1 MTRKSVRHDSGRLHA
16 GLGSAFLTAIG
27 CLTATAPLDTANAHG
42 TEARFVDVLNWK
54 RDRVTRVFVTN
65 ESHLEGLKYR
75 ASFPAQAKMIEGKSC
90 LIADL
95 LGFDIDD
102 RFAFD
107 IDEPVKVTVTYA
119 VNYSAPFVVGWDKNG
134 GTGQGL
140 VEVDVQPDPATHFKS
155 VTLTLDRAR
164 FAGQATQGADLAIGI
179 QKQNGGVADGLVTL
193 CDIKFE
199 RSNTTKI
206 STDFGKVQL
215 TLKDAKTGGL
225 VQGRVGLYDA
235 TGRAPL
241 ASDQAL
247 MIQRYADD
255 LRMLP
260 IAERSFWPSPN
271 RQAFYVDSN
280 YEGEVPAGTYELVV
294 VRGPEFRVHHSKF
307 EVKKGETAKVAVS
320 LERYADMP
328 AKGWYS
334 GDSHIHV
341 TRDEVADPTI
351 WGFVAAEDVH
361 VGNLLEMGNI
371 TNVYFHQPKQWG
383 KASRFE
389 RDGHFI
395 VSGQEA
401 PRTAFMGHTVHFN
414 IDRPIH
420 LKTEEYF
427 QYHKVFEEFQRSGGL
442 SGFAHLG
449 WSARGGSS
457 ARVIRGINLLAP
469 LGLVDFIEVLQGGR
483 LVTEGWYRLLN
494 LGIRVNPAAGTDWPY
509 TDFPGTVRFY
519 VKVDGP
525 LNLDKWF
532 ESYGKGRAFVTN
544 GPLLDFT
551 INGRGMGEELRVK
564 KGTKLDIAAV
574 ARMNPDV
581 DTLDRLELV
590 VLGDVTDTK
599 AANGKDS
606 VELRKQITAEQSMWV
621 AVRAHG
627 GRQAANNMTIAHT
640 APIYVIVDGEPAWK
654 RDAVPTI
661 VGELRQQLQELAT
674 EPYES
679 PVTGNEPW
687 ETRAILPAQWLMQ
700 QPLLRPRINIAD
712 AAYQKLLD
720 EWSKFSGVAMP
731 TAAAAPG
738 AASGHDH

>member
-1 MTRKSVRHDSGRLHA
+1 MTRDSVRNPPARLHA
-16 GLGSAFLTAIG
+16 GLGSVFLAAMG
-27 CLTATAPLDTANAHG
+27 WLTATAPLDTADAHG
-42 TEARFVDVLNWK
+42 TEARYVDVLNWK

-75 ASFPAQAKMIEGKSC
+75 ASFPAQAKIIEGQSC

-107 IDEPVKVTVTYA
+107 IDETVTVTLTYA

-140 VEVDVQPDPATHFKS
+140 VEVAVKPDPAAHFKS

-179 QKQNGGVADGLVTL
+179 RKLNTGGVADGLVAI

-199 RSNTTKI
+199 RSDTTK
-206 STDFGKVQL
+206 TPTAFGKVQL
-215 TLKDAKTGGL
+215 TLKDAKTGAL
-225 VQGRVGLYDA
+225 VPGRVGLYDS

-241 ASDQAL
+241 ASDKAL

-271 RQAFYVDSN
+271 RQAFYIDSN
-280 YEGEVPAGTYELVV
+280 YEAEVPTGTYELVV
-294 VRGPEFRVHHSKF
+294 SRGPEFKVHQSKF
-307 EVKKGETAKVAVS
+307 EVKKGETANVAVS
-320 LERYADMP
+320 MERYADMP

-401 PRTAFMGHTVHFN
+401 PRAAFMGHTVHFN

-427 QYHKVFEEFQRSGGL
+427 EYHKVFEEFQRSGGL

-457 ARVIRGINLLAP
+457 ARLIRGINLLAP

-494 LGIRVNPAAGTDWPY
+494 IGIRVNPAAGTDWPY

-519 VKVDGP
+519 VKVDGA

-532 ESYGKGRAFVTN
+532 ESYGKGHAFVTN

-551 INGRGMGEELRVK
+551 INGKGMGEELRVK

-581 DTLDRLELV
+581 DSLDRLELV

-599 AANGKDS
+599 SANGKDS
-606 VELRKQITAEQSMWV
+606 VELRKQVTAEHSMWV

-627 GRQAANNMTIAHT
+627 GRQAEDNMTIAHT
-640 APIYVIVDGEPAWK
+640 TPIYVIVDGEPAWK

-661 VGELRQQLQELAT
+661 VAELRQQLQELAT
-674 EPYES
+674 EAYES
-679 PVTGNEPW
+679 PVAGNEPW
-687 ETRAILPAQWLMQ
+687 ETRAILPAQWLLQ
-700 QPLLRPRINIAD
+700 QPLLRPRINMAD
-712 AAYQKLLD
+712 AAYQKLLG
-720 EWSKFSGVAMP
+720 EWSKFSGIAPAVAV
-731 TAAAAPG
+731 AP
-738 AASGHDH
+738 AVASGHDH